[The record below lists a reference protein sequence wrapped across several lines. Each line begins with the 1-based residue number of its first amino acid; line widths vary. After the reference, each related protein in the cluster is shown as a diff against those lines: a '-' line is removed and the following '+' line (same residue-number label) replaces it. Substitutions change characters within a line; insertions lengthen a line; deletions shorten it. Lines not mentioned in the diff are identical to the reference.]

1 MKIKMFEMNPEF
13 DKKRQEANRE
23 IVKRITEVIEKHPE
37 QRFVQI
43 LWGLGIISSNV
54 DGEILDRFYEEPW
67 ITLTRVENNYEK

>member
-1 MKIKMFEMNPEF
+1 MFEINPEF